1 MITEETPFYLIFY
14 NGLRGLE
21 IADNYIEEIEGEG
34 NLNESLISHF
44 NYFIDKYYEEPD
56 QADYEE
62 LVEDTVVFQMVD
74 KSDLIKTTI
83 NHHLNKENEEEYK
96 QYLKMKKKYEKK
108 KR

>member
-1 MITEETPFYLIFY
+1 M
-14 NGLRGLE
+14 
-21 IADNYIEEIEGEG
+21 
-34 NLNESLISHF
+34 
-44 NYFIDKYYEEPD
+44 
-56 QADYEE
+56 
-62 LVEDTVVFQMVD
+62 EDTVVFQMVD